1 MVKERRSASNSQ
13 HRYGMRKSRLQF
25 VVLTLSF
32 AASSCW
38 FKKSPAVFTP
48 PPVAAAPPPTTTTDP
63 ASLPQPPKIEGDPNS
78 TNPPPTPN
86 SMPKAE
92 GTVPPKQTKP
102 PRRVAV
108 TPAPP
113 KPPGTDKPGSVEPSQ
128 PRLGQIFTP
137 EQWRDY
143 NRTLDESLD
152 RVRRALEV
160 LDGKKLNA
168 EQKETRNRIRTFQK
182 QAEQARQQDLVT
194 AGNLA
199 RRADLLA
206 KDLVERLP

>member
-1 MVKERRSASNSQ
+1 
-13 HRYGMRKSRLQF
+13 MRKSRLQF

-48 PPVAAAPPPTTTTDP
+48 PPVAAAPPPATTTDP

-78 TNPPPTPN
+78 TNPPPTTD

-92 GTVPPKQTKP
+92 GTVPPKDAKP
-102 PRRVAV
+102 PRRRGAVA
-108 TPAPP
+108 PAPP
-113 KPPGTDKPGSVEPSQ
+113 KPPGTDKPVDPNQ

-194 AGNLA
+194 AVNLA

>member
-1 MVKERRSASNSQ
+1 MVKERRSGSNSQ

-48 PPVAAAPPPTTTTDP
+48 PPVAAAPPPATTTDP

-78 TNPPPTPN
+78 TNPPPTTD

-92 GTVPPKQTKP
+92 GTVPPKDAKP
-102 PRRVAV
+102 PRRRGAVA
-108 TPAPP
+108 PAPP
-113 KPPGTDKPGSVEPSQ
+113 KPPGTDKPVDPNQ

-194 AGNLA
+194 AVNLA